1 MLSNSIFESV
11 IQKTTYTVDEAKKK
25 LEYYCAYQE
34 RCHQEVIDKLK
45 GMKMIPQAIDV
56 ILVHLIQHNY
66 LNEERFAKT
75 YVRGKLRFK
84 KWGKRRLTS
93 ELKKKDISKIN
104 INQALTE
111 IDDKEYIEIFND
123 LAEKRLNSIKE
134 KDKYKK
140 KRKLSN
146 YLLYRGWETYL
157 VYDKLNELIP

>member
-1 MLSNSIFESV
+1 MT
-11 IQKTTYTVDEAKKK
+11 QKTTYTVDEAKKK
-25 LEYYCAYQE
+25 LEHYCAYQE
-34 RCHQEVIDKLK
+34 RCHQEVVNKLK

-56 ILVHLIQHNY
+56 ILFHLIQHNY

-84 KWGKRRLTS
+84 KWGVRRLTS

-111 IDDKEYIEIFND
+111 IDDKEYVEIFND

-140 KRKLSN
+140 KRKLAD
-146 YLLYRGWETYL
+146 YLLYRGWEFDL
-157 VYDKLNELIP
+157 VYNKVNELIK

>member
-1 MLSNSIFESV
+1 MT
-11 IQKTTYTVDEAKKK
+11 QKTTYTVDEAKKK
-25 LEYYCAYQE
+25 LEHYCAYQE
-34 RCHQEVIDKLK
+34 RCHQEVVNKLR

-111 IDDKEYIEIFND
+111 IDNTEYVEIFND
-123 LAEKRLNSIKE
+123 LAEKRLNSLKE
-134 KDKYKK
+134 KDKYQK
-140 KRKLSN
+140 KRMLAD
-146 YLLYRGWETYL
+146 YLLYRGWETYM
-157 VYDKLNELIP
+157 VYDKVNELIP

>member
-1 MLSNSIFESV
+1 MT
-11 IQKTTYTVDEAKKK
+11 QKGTYTVDEAKKK
-25 LEYYCAYQE
+25 LEHYCAYQE
-34 RCHQEVIDKLK
+34 RCHQEVVNKLR

-111 IDDKEYIEIFND
+111 IDNTEYVEIFND
-123 LAEKRLNSIKE
+123 LAEKRLNSLRE
-134 KDKYKK
+134 KDKYQK
-140 KRKLSN
+140 KRMLAD
-146 YLLYRGWETYL
+146 YLLYRGWETYM
-157 VYDKLNELIP
+157 VYDKVNELIP

>member
-1 MLSNSIFESV
+1 MT
-11 IQKTTYTVDEAKKK
+11 QKGTYTVDEAKKK
-25 LEYYCAYQE
+25 LEHYCAYQE
-34 RCHQEVIDKLK
+34 RCHQEVVNKLR

-111 IDDKEYIEIFND
+111 IDNTEYVEIFND
-123 LAEKRLNSIKE
+123 LAEKRLNSLRE
-134 KDKYKK
+134 KDKYQK
-140 KRKLSN
+140 KRKLAY
-146 YLLYRGWETYL
+146 YLLYRGWETYM
-157 VYDKLNELIP
+157 VYDKVNELIP